1 MFQFLSIQ
9 DIMLLIQLA
18 SKSAE
23 FSDHMWSGLMQDHK
37 TFEADQWRAA
47 VKDATSVL
55 VKIDREQPG
64 LMPLPHDGRSWAE
77 RGKDEKN

>member
-1 MFQFLSIQ
+1 MFKFLSIQ
-9 DIMLLIQLA
+9 DILLLIQIA
-18 SKSAE
+18 SKGAE
-23 FSDHMWSGLMQDHK
+23 FSDHMWTGLMQDKK

-64 LMPLPHDGRSWAE
+64 LMPLPHDGVPWKD
-77 RGKDEKN
+77 RG